1 MDPVSK
7 AQAGNKQESSR
18 IDRVKGHRFQK
29 GVSGNPSGRPK
40 KNHVTKMYEQLLA
53 NPNNRKAI
61 KDAILKTLTS
71 GRMSGVLQLREVAER
86 TEGKVADIVD
96 MNVSGTIALAETLQ
110 QRRKRRGNSES

>member
-7 AQAGNKQESSR
+7 AQTGTGNSEKQR
-18 IDRVKGHRFQK
+18 ANLRPWKKGQ
-29 GVSGNPSGRPK
+29 SGNPSGRPK

-53 NPNNRKAI
+53 NPQNRKAI
-61 KDAILKTLTS
+61 KDAILKTLVS

-96 MNVSGTIALAETLQ
+96 MNVSGTLTLEQ
-110 QRRKRRGNSES
+110 VLEARKKAKK

>member
-7 AQAGNKQESSR
+7 AQSDTGSNVYTESR
-18 IDRVKGHRFQK
+18 KRGLRMFQK

-53 NPNNRKAI
+53 NPQNRKAI
-61 KDAILKTLTS
+61 KQSVLNTLTS
-71 GRMSGVLQLREVAER
+71 GRMSAVLQLREVAER

-96 MNVSGTIALAETLQ
+96 MNVTGNITLEQ
-110 QRRKRRGNSES
+110 VLEAKKKAKKD